1 MVADLL
7 PKEANINVEAGEAFV
22 KLWRKIS
29 DGLGDELADHL
40 DDDAISGGALM
51 TAPWQRSWLKSKN
64 NPLIFV
70 RDVLGA
76 TPEPWQAAA
85 LEAVGKHDRVSIRS
99 GHGVGKTTLEAWL
112 ILWFLLTRQNCKVPV
127 AANSQDQLRDTIWPE
142 IGKWHRQ
149 LPDALKAMI
158 DVQAERIVVV
168 QDPEGA
174 FAVRRTAS
182 KDNPEALQ
190 GFHAEHLLFLID
202 EASGIPDIVFEVGMG
217 ALSTPG
223 AKVRDGWKPDADFG
237 LLLRHAPL
245 ARGTAGTR
253 CTSTASTCRAP
264 RGTSRTSRPSM
275 ATTSNAYRVRV
286 LGEFPT
292 ADDETVIPLELVMS
306 AVDRSVS
313 SLEYY
318 PVWGVDIA
326 RFGDD
331 RTAIAKRQANR
342 LLEPIKHWSGTDLMV
357 TAGKIKAEYD
367 ETQYDMRPCEI
378 LIDAIGLGAGVYD
391 RCRELGLPVRAI
403 NVGEAPATRENC
415 MRLRDELWF
424 KGREWFQNRL
434 CSIPQDDALIAELA
448 SPTYTFTSTGKMV
461 VEAKADMKKRGM
473 RSPDLADAFL
483 LTFACG
489 ERRKEQHT
497 ESQVRRCSGVGRLD

>member
-1 MVADLL
+1 M
-7 PKEANINVEAGEAFV
+7 
-22 KLWRKIS
+22 S
-29 DGLGDELADHL
+29 
-40 DDDAISGGALM
+40 
-51 TAPWQRSWLKSKN
+51 APWQRSWLKSKN
-64 NPLIFV
+64 NPLLFV
-70 RDVLGA
+70 TDVLEA
-76 TPEPWQAAA
+76 IPEPWQAEA
-85 LEAVGKHDRVSIRS
+85 LEAVGQHDRVSIRS

-112 ILWFLLTRQNCKVPV
+112 ILWFLLTRKNCKIPV

-142 IGKWHRQ
+142 IAKWYGR
-149 LPDALKAMI
+149 LPEALKSMI
-158 DVQAERIVVV
+158 DVQAERVVVV
-168 QDPEGA
+168 QDPEAA

-202 EASGIPDIVFEVGMG
+202 EASGIPDIVFEVGTG

-223 AKVRDGWKPDADFG
+223 AKVVMAGNPTRTSGFFYDTHHS
-237 LLLRHAPL
+237 LRHRWHTL
-245 ARGTAGTR
+245 HVSCLDVTR
-253 CTSTASTCRAP
+253 AQGHIEDIRAKY
-264 RGTSRTSRPSM
+264 GEN
-275 ATTSNAYRVRV
+275 SNAWRVRV

-292 ADDETVIPLELVMS
+292 AEDETVIPLELVQS
-306 AVDRSVS
+306 AVGRSVS

-318 PVWGVDIA
+318 PVWGVDVA

-342 LLEPIKHWSGTDLMV
+342 LLEPIIHWSGIDLMA
-357 TAGKIKAEYD
+357 TAGRIKVEYD
-367 ETQYDMRPCEI
+367 GTSHDMRPCEI

-391 RCRELGLPVRAI
+391 RCKELGLPVRAI
-403 NVGEAPATRENC
+403 NVGEAAATRENC

-424 KGREWFQNRL
+424 KGREWFQNKL
-434 CSIPQDDALIAELA
+434 CSIPQDDALIAELT

-461 VEAKADMKKRGM
+461 VEAKADMKKRGL

-489 ERRKEQHT
+489 DRRKQRYRRPEP
-497 ESQVRRCSGVGRLD
+497 RRCSAWAV